1 MTPRTVSLLCLRNV
15 NRSHSLCRERSQAG
29 TRSGSSKSGIKPA
42 RRTKLGVPEPL
53 FEVEL
58 ITGNAGDDEFHIVVA
73 ACTASAW
80 PAERAPLVRY
90 SRCWLEAVKVSLCR
104 VEWVL

>member
-1 MTPRTVSLLCLRNV
+1 MLAKREPISQFVSRALAGRNTQRFEQV
-15 NRSHSLCRERSQAG
+15 RHL
-29 TRSGSSKSGIKPA
+29 KPA

-58 ITGNAGDDEFHIVVA
+58 ITGNAGDDELHIVVA